1 MEKVT
6 TDLSKIF
13 KKGKDFELK
22 DIDFGSEKFS
32 KEIKEIK
39 LIQNK
44 IRKST
49 EVDMSKLSKIVFKI

>member
-32 KEIKEIK
+32 KEI
-39 LIQNK
+39 
-44 IRKST
+44 
-49 EVDMSKLSKIVFKI
+49 